1 MGVTTSLMPQLLL
14 GTKLDGGT
22 GGGGAL
28 LLLSS
33 RVGSQEVF
41 LDTLSASPGSCV
53 SASSVLLEDVDTSD
67 KMLLITFD
75 MAA

>member
-1 MGVTTSLMPQLLL
+1 MGVTTSLTPQPLL
-14 GTKLDGGT
+14 GTKLDDGT

-33 RVGSQEVF
+33 RVGSQEG
-41 LDTLSASPGSCV
+41 LLATLPASPGRCV
-53 SASSVLLEDVDTSD
+53 SASSVLLEDVVTSD

-75 MAA
+75 IAA